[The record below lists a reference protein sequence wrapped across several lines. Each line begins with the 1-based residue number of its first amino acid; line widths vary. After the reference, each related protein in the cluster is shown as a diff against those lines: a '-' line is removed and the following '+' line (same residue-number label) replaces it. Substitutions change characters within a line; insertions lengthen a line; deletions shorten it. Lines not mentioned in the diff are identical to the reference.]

1 MGLEESLYYKN
12 FYKKIRQES
21 LKKLIEKTSINELT
35 KSNNIKCKIKYK
47 PLQKAV
53 FYLQAIHYF

>member
-1 MGLEESLYYKN
+1 MNGLS
-12 FYKKIRQES
+12 
-21 LKKLIEKTSINELT
+21 
-35 KSNNIKCKIKYK
+35 KSKHPKSKIKYK

>member
-1 MGLEESLYYKN
+1 M
-12 FYKKIRQES
+12 
-21 LKKLIEKTSINELT
+21 EKTYMNRSE
-35 KSNNIKCKIKYK
+35 KSNSEKSKIKYK